1 LTPTGEGAPS
11 KVEGVGGVCRSHSK
25 GAFLWQVW
33 TASAVW
39 LPLEKGA
46 GGIVMLSITKLNWVP
61 IVELALFRLF
71 GVLWKHTAGILH
83 QVHHVQ

>member
-1 LTPTGEGAPS
+1 M
-11 KVEGVGGVCRSHSK
+11 
-25 GAFLWQVW
+25 W
-33 TASAVW
+33 TASAIW

-46 GGIVMLSITKLNWVP
+46 GGIVMPGITKLNWVP

-83 QVHHVQ
+83 QVHHAQ

>member
-1 LTPTGEGAPS
+1 MMRSVPKELSFGRCGQRPRFGPPW
-11 KVEGVGGVCRSHSK
+11 KGGWGDCM
-25 GAFLWQVW
+25 Q
-33 TASAVW
+33 
-39 LPLEKGA
+39 
-46 GGIVMLSITKLNWVP
+46 SITKLNWVP